1 MPSYSLSIL
10 GQEISF
16 KTNVGEKRIK
26 EAEQFVKRRF
36 QEMNTPEN
44 RLNNEKLLIL
54 LSLSLADELLQ
65 KSQELE
71 QLEGRLSQLLEK
83 IQEKTG

>member
-16 KTNVGEKRIK
+16 KTNVGEKRIR
-26 EAEQFVKRRF
+26 EAEQFIKRRF
-36 QEMNTPEN
+36 QELNTPEN

-65 KSQELE
+65 KGQELE
-71 QLEGRLSQLLEK
+71 QVEDKLNQLLEK
-83 IQEKTG
+83 INKNTD